1 MSEPGFEQLTLFPE
15 DSHASH
21 FPWLES
27 RRVKGM
33 TVTSGLRCS
42 ALSASCARIALSVRT
57 YLESSRLPPG
67 RWSRIWSA
75 QAITSSYSILKLRLS
90 AHGTGEAGCSLWATP
105 NTMDALPPRSAEAT
119 MRVATTARAH
129 AHRPSNLREQIDPL
143 TCAVYEAARGL
154 LPTPTQRDS
163 KGANSMQHLLQPA
176 TPGNKR
182 HRGQLA
188 NVVKLLTTPC
198 AADATGSTGGGNHRS
213 LRTDIAGQLNPE
225 FCEWLMGFPIGWTEL
240 SALETP

>member
-1 MSEPGFEQLTLFPE
+1 MSEPDFEQLTLFPE
-15 DSHASH
+15 DFPASH

-27 RRVKGM
+27 RRAKGT
-33 TVTSGLRCS
+33 TVTYGLRCC
-42 ALSASCARIALSVRT
+42 ALSASCARIASSVRT
-57 YLESSRLPPG
+57 YLEFSRLPPG

-75 QAITSSYSILKLRLS
+75 QDITSSCSILKLRLS
-90 AHGTGEAGCSLWATP
+90 AHGTGEAGCFLWATP
-105 NTMDALPPRSAEAT
+105 NTMDALPTRSAEAT

-154 LPTPTQRDS
+154 LPTPAQRDS
-163 KGANSMQHLLQPA
+163 KGANSLEHLLQPVL
-176 TPGNKR
+176 PGNNR

-198 AADATGSTGGGNHRS
+198 AADAVGSTGGGNHRS

-225 FCEWLMGFPIGWTEL
+225 WVEWLMGFPIGWTEL
-240 SALETP
+240 SASETP